1 MPPAPGGPRLPREL
15 LHVFPGFGTG
25 GAQMR
30 FVDVANH
37 WGRRYRHRIVALNG
51 DQSGAARLDAALDVT
66 FAPAGVVAGDTV
78 GNVRRIRAALV
89 AWAPDVLVTSNWG
102 AMDWALAQS
111 MPFAGR
117 VRRHVHT
124 EDGFGPEERDRQLR
138 RRVWTR
144 RWALRRAEVVVPS
157 RTLLGI
163 ARTIWR
169 LDPARLHPIA
179 NGVDL
184 ARFADRG
191 VTGVAPWGVSADPVI
206 GTVAALRA
214 EKNIGRLLQAA
225 RLVHDRGLRARIVV
239 VGEGPERAAL
249 EGEAAALG
257 LQEHVVFT
265 GHLAEPATAYRHFDL
280 FALSSDTEQMPLSV
294 LEAMAARRAVVA
306 TDVGDVSDMLAPDN
320 LPFVTPRDPGPL
332 AAALLTLLQDPA
344 RRAAI
349 GAANQAKAARDY
361 GQQRMF
367 DAYAALFD
375 GA

>member
-1 MPPAPGGPRLPREL
+1 MPRAPGMRLPREL

-30 FVDVANH
+30 FADVANH
-37 WGRRYRHRIVALNG
+37 WGLRYRHRIVALNG
-51 DQSGAARLDAALDVT
+51 DQSGAARLDPGLDVT
-66 FAPAGVVAGDTV
+66 FCEAGVIKGDMT
-78 GNVRRIRAALV
+78 GNLRRICAALA
-89 AWAPDVLVTSNWG
+89 AWRPDVLVTSNWG
-102 AMDWALAQS
+102 SMEWALAQA
-111 MPFAGR
+111 MPFARR
-117 VRRHVHT
+117 VPRHIHT

-144 RWALRRAEVVVPS
+144 RWALRRAQVVVPS

-169 LDPARLHPIA
+169 LDPGRLHPIA

-191 VTGVAPWGVSADPVI
+191 EADVAPWGVSSDPVI
-206 GTVAALRA
+206 GTVATLRA
-214 EKNIGRLLQAA
+214 EKNIGRLLQAV

-239 VGEGPERAAL
+239 VGDGPERAAL

-257 LQEHVVFT
+257 LQGNVVFT
-265 GHLAEPATAYRHFDL
+265 GHLAEPANVYRHFDL

-306 TDVGDVSDMLAPDN
+306 TDVGDVAHMLAPDN
-320 LPFVTPRDPGPL
+320 LPFVTPRDPSL
-332 AAALLTLLQDPA
+332 FAAALLTLLNDPA

-375 GA
+375 GP